1 VSDEGWFPPTGVL
14 LGRSRS
20 CDASPEC
27 PHAGSGIE
35 PLWAFQSDQRFSFR
49 LTRTE
54 EKGHLS
60 NVQAALSLARAL
72 VFGVASDAMAQQA
85 MYEQM
90 VFPTRFVW
98 GYGGKQVRARPPTLA
113 EFHASQI
120 FSPPRVA
127 RPVRPRRAVS
137 DDPDT
142 RACPRRSRPRLTR
155 LITRRTYRSTCA
167 GRSPTGW
174 RRCRWPPSPRPTGA
188 RCSRWCATCRR
199 GTTSTSSSWTAS
211 GGTTRTRRSSRIP
224 SVTSTT
230 GASDGLTLNPTS
242 RARPMHAPASS
253 RKNPSSAKT
262 QGKQQPRVPFFPQ
275 PTPPRRETDQPTL
288 SSKSD
293 AGCSSRNPG
302 RARRPPARVSR
313 SLRPGRAATTGAW
326 TGSARA

>member
-1 VSDEGWFPPTGVL
+1 M
-14 LGRSRS
+14 
-20 CDASPEC
+20 
-27 PHAGSGIE
+27 
-35 PLWAFQSDQRFSFR
+35 
-49 LTRTE
+49 
-54 EKGHLS
+54 
-60 NVQAALSLARAL
+60 SLARAL

-113 EFHASQI
+113 EFHASLI

-127 RPVRPRRAVS
+127 RPVRPRRAVP

-224 SVTSTT
+224 SGTSTT
-230 GASDGLTLNPTS
+230 GELSDGLTQTQPPA
-242 RARPMHAPASS
+242 RAPRPRVIALKPIE
-253 RKNPSSAKT
+253 RKNPGQT
-262 QGKQQPRVPFFPQ
+262 TTRVPFFPQ
-275 PTPPRRETDQPTL
+275 PI
-288 SSKSD
+288 
-293 AGCSSRNPG
+293 
-302 RARRPPARVSR
+302 PA
-313 SLRPGRAATTGAW
+313 AYD
-326 TGSARA
+326 